1 MSGDSS
7 SDDGQGE
14 EHLENDWCSAV
25 GGKDKR
31 VVVVNGISLPRC
43 RRGGLC
49 RKGFGECGLCE
60 RCMCVCAGGTRKDKW
75 NAAFFPNG
83 VGRRGRRKGSKNNE
97 GSAAAAIGAPRNTK
111 RNAAAAGLD
120 AMRTQSR
127 ELTKGSDEEG
137 NDETADEVFF
147 RACVLRHF

>member
-14 EHLENDWCSAV
+14 EYLEDDWCSAA

-31 VVVVNGISLPRC
+31 VVVVNGVALPKC
-43 RRGGLC
+43 RSGFVSEGLWGVRAVRTMHVRVCRGNSE
-49 RKGFGECGLCE
+49 GEAE
-60 RCMCVCAGGTRKDKW
+60 RR
-75 NAAFFPNG
+75 FFPNG
-83 VGRRGRRKGSKNNE
+83 VGRRDRRKGSKNNE
-97 GSAAAAIGAPRNTK
+97 GSAAATIGAPRNTK

-127 ELTKGSDEEG
+127 ELAKGSDEEG